1 MEIEADLSVGIPSFE
16 VVGLPDASV
25 RESRDRIRSSFK
37 NSDYEFPLA
46 RITVNMAP
54 ADKKK
59 EGSLYDL
66 PLCVA
71 LLTASGQLREPDPG
85 FLFLGELSLSG
96 DVRPVRGVLPMVL
109 KAREDGFR
117 AAFVP
122 ADNAREGAVVS
133 GIDVF
138 PVHSVRELTGHL
150 TGAKPLSPAR
160 PNFSDDPPA
169 VPLPDFSD
177 VRGQEE
183 AKRALEI
190 AAAGGHNVMLIG
202 SPGAG
207 KSMLAKR
214 LPSILPD
221 MSFEEMV
228 ETTKIHSVAGTL
240 APRRLTR
247 AAEAVPRAAPHHLA
261 RGPFRRRDDS
271 RARASSRSRTT
282 ASSFW
287 TSFPNSGD
295 PPWRCCA
302 SRSRTALSPSPA

>member
-1 MEIEADLSVGIPSFE
+1 MGWTPFPVEIEADLSVGIPSFE

-177 VRGQEE
+177 VRGQEGS
-183 AKRALEI
+183 KTRAGDRR
-190 AAAGGHNVMLIG
+190 GGRPQRDADRQPPA
-202 SPGAG
+202 PGRAC
-207 KSMLAKR
+207 
-214 LPSILPD
+214 LPSACPP
-221 MSFEEMV
+221 SC
-228 ETTKIHSVAGTL
+228 
-240 APRRLTR
+240 
-247 AAEAVPRAAPHHLA
+247 
-261 RGPFRRRDDS
+261 
-271 RARASSRSRTT
+271 RT
-282 ASSFW
+282 
-287 TSFPNSGD
+287 
-295 PPWRCCA
+295 
-302 SRSRTALSPSPA
+302 